1 MDVEFMLFGFLLMMA
16 LCASYCI
23 HSLLVEWLPDYLR
36 RRKATAEER
45 ATEWVN
51 NHPLKLRRR

>member
-16 LCASYCI
+16 LCAFCCV
-23 HSLLVEWLPDYLR
+23 HSLLFEWLPDYLK

>member
-1 MDVEFMLFGFLLMMA
+1 MMA

-36 RRKATAEER
+36 RRKSTAEER